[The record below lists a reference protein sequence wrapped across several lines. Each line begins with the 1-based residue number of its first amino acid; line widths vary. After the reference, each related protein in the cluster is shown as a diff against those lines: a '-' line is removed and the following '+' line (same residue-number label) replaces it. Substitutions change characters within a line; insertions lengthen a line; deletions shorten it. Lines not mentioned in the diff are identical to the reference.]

1 MKSEYDLEL
10 QARYNREEM
19 QRAVARYQLADLA
32 QQPKGRTLRRRLAAV
47 LVAVLVVALALAV
60 ALGWTPRV
68 ASAAG
73 PITVTSTAD
82 VIANDGP
89 GTLREAISAAEG
101 QTAPTLVN
109 SAISAHSAP
118 AGSGGGSALRTT
130 CPSAVRG
137 SA

>member
-73 PITVTSTAD
+73 
-82 VIANDGP
+82 
-89 GTLREAISAAEG
+89 EG

-118 AGSGGGSALRTT
+118 AGSGGGSA
-130 CPSAVRG
+130 
-137 SA
+137 